1 MVCIRAQ
8 EAQDVRVSAR
18 LVTLF
23 GHQAAAVKDGTA
35 LAVLEA
41 LVRVKLRRQSE
52 CELATRR
59 QARACARA
67 RARGQARARARA
79 RARVGR
85 SCAGGEL

>member
-1 MVCIRAQ
+1 MSQRL
-8 EAQDVRVSAR
+8 SAR

-23 GHQAAAVKDGTA
+23 GHLAAAVKDGTA

-59 QARACARA
+59 QARARARA
-67 RARGQARARARA
+67 RARGQARARAR
-79 RARVGR
+79 VGR
-85 SCAGGEL
+85 RCAGGEL